1 MTSQT
6 PGQHPGHHRVA
17 IDIGGTFTDCVV
29 VDERS
34 GQLEVI
40 KVPTTPADPSVGFLN
55 ALDRVVGQYGVAAAD
70 ISLVMH
76 ATTVATNTIL
86 EGKLARTAFVVT
98 RGFAD
103 LLDIARQIRPRLYDL
118 DAMKPAP
125 LVPRE
130 LCFEVSERLDSDGA
144 VVEPLSLADIDTAIA
159 AIAEAGVETIVVCLL
174 HSYLN
179 PQHEL
184 LVAERIRAAL
194 PDLFV
199 SASSEVCPQ
208 MGEYARA
215 CTALVNAGLVP
226 HVSGYFRRISAA
238 LDALGITASLNVM
251 KSDGGLMPVE
261 LVVGLPMEIIES
273 GPAAGVIGVAELA
286 RRLDF
291 PRVVCFDMG
300 GTTAKAGL
308 LIDGEPILTPSFEVG
323 SHAVAGDKGRGSGY
337 PIRAPMVDLV
347 EVGAGGGSIAW
358 IDSGGIL
365 RVGPQSAGANPG
377 PACYGKGATVPTVT
391 DANVALGRIDPDYFL
406 GGEITLDRGA
416 AWKAID
422 DTLARPLGIS
432 VPAAA
437 LGILEVANAT
447 MLSALRMVSVQ
458 RGFDPRGFTMV
469 CTGGAAGLQ
478 ADVLM
483 KQLGVAATLLPPS
496 PGVGT
501 ARGMLFADVRREF
514 RATHFARL
522 DTANIEAA
530 QGVIDELTARARV
543 AFATIAAPDAIE
555 LSYAGEVR
563 FLGQSHQFLIGIPG
577 GRIGAGEVAQLAAA
591 FRAAHTRMYGF
602 ASETEP
608 VELVELV
615 VTATSPLAKPRVS
628 RLEPGDGAGAHAL
641 KGTREVWFAPDA
653 PTATAIYARALLGA
667 GDTITGPAIVEA
679 PDSTILVGIGS
690 RALVD
695 ENGNILISVDTSPAT
710 VGSRVGATAL
720 PVS

>member
-1 MTSQT
+1 MSI
-6 PGQHPGHHRVA
+6 PHPGHHRVA

-29 VDERS
+29 VDERT
-34 GQLEVI
+34 GALEVI
-40 KVPTTPADPSVGFLN
+40 KVPSTPGDPSIGFVN
-55 ALDRVVGQYGVAAAD
+55 ALDRVIGQHGVDPSA
-70 ISLVMH
+70 ISLVLH
-76 ATTVATNTIL
+76 ATTVATNAIL
-86 EGKLARTAFVVT
+86 EGNLARTAFVIT
-98 RGFAD
+98 SGFAD
-103 LLDIARQIRPRLYDL
+103 LLEIGRQIRPRLYDL
-118 DAMKPAP
+118 EAMKPVP

-130 LCFEVSERLDSDGA
+130 LCFEVSERLDSSG
-144 VVEPLSLADIDTAIA
+144 VVVDELSLADVDAAIERIA
-159 AIAEAGVETIVVCLL
+159 AANVEAVVVCLL

-179 PQHEL
+179 PAHEL
-184 LVAERIRAAL
+184 AVAERIRAAL
-194 PDLFV
+194 PDVFV
-199 SASSEVCPQ
+199 SASSDVCPQ

-238 LDALGITASLNVM
+238 LEALGITGSLNVM

-261 LVVGLPMEIIES
+261 LVAALPVEIIES
-273 GPAAGVIGVAELA
+273 GPAAGVIGIAELA
-286 RRLDF
+286 RRSGF

-365 RVGPQSAGANPG
+365 RVGPRSAGATPG
-377 PACYGKGATVPTVT
+377 PVCYGKGATEPTVT

-406 GGEITLDRGA
+406 GGEITLDRA
-416 AWKAID
+416 RAWQAID
-422 DTLARPLGIS
+422 EKIAQPLGIS

-458 RGFDPRGFTMV
+458 RGFDPREFTLV

-478 ADVLM
+478 ADTLM
-483 KQLGVAATLLPPS
+483 KQLGVAGTLLPPS

-501 ARGMLFADVRREF
+501 ARGMLFADIRREF
-514 RATHFARL
+514 RATHLQRVDAEGAA
-522 DTANIEAA
+522 TAQA
-530 QGVIDELTARARV
+530 VIDDLAGRARD
-543 AFATIAAPDAIE
+543 AFATIATGDGLE
-555 LSYAGEVR
+555 LSQSAELR
-563 FLGQSHQFLIGIPG
+563 FVGQSHQFLIPIPA
-577 GRIGAGEVAQLAAA
+577 GRLGADEAMQLAAA

-608 VELVELV
+608 VEMVELV
-615 VTATSPLAKPRVS
+615 VTATSPLSKPHVP
-628 RLEPGDGAGAHAL
+628 RLATGQGDAGQAL
-641 KGTREVWFAPDA
+641 KSHREVWFAIDA
-653 PTATAIYARALLGA
+653 PAQTAIYARERLCA
-667 GDTITGPAIVEA
+667 GDTITGPAIIEA

-690 RALVD
+690 HALID
-695 ENGNILISVDTSPAT
+695 EVGNIAIAASDASGTPDDTRLAEPSLA
-710 VGSRVGATAL
+710 
-720 PVS
+720 VS

>member
-1 MTSQT
+1 MSMS
-6 PGQHPGHHRVA
+6 HPGHHRVA
-17 IDIGGTFTDCVV
+17 IDIGGTFTDCVI

-34 GQLEVI
+34 GALEVI
-40 KVPTTPADPSVGFLN
+40 KVPSTPADPSVGFVN
-55 ALDRVVGQYGVAAAD
+55 ALDRVIGQHRVDPAS
-70 ISLVMH
+70 ISLVLH
-76 ATTVATNTIL
+76 ATTVATNAIL
-86 EGKLARTAFVVT
+86 EGKLARTALVIT

-103 LLDIARQIRPRLYDL
+103 LLEIARQIRPRLYDL
-118 DAMKPAP
+118 EAMKPPP

-130 LCFEVSERLDSDGA
+130 LCFEVGERLDSDGA
-144 VVEPLSLADIDTAIA
+144 VIEQLDPADVEAAIESIA
-159 AIAEAGVETIVVCLL
+159 AAGVEAVVVCLL

-179 PQHEL
+179 PVHEL
-184 LVAERIRAAL
+184 EVAEQIRAAL

-199 SASSEVCPQ
+199 SASSDVCPQ

-226 HVSGYFRRISAA
+226 HVSGYFGRISSA
-238 LDALGITASLNVM
+238 LEDLGITGALNVM
-251 KSDGGLMPVE
+251 KSDGGLMPVD
-261 LVVGLPMEIIES
+261 LVVCLPMEIIES

-286 RRLDF
+286 RRNGF

-365 RVGPQSAGANPG
+365 RVGPRSAGAVPG
-377 PACYGKGATVPTVT
+377 PVCYGKGATEPTVT

-406 GGEITLDRGA
+406 GGEITLDRA
-416 AWKAID
+416 RAWQAID
-422 DTLARPLGIS
+422 EKLAQPLGIS

-447 MLSALRMVSVQ
+447 MLGALRMVSVQ
-458 RGFDPRGFTMV
+458 RGFDPRDFTLV

-478 ADVLM
+478 ADTLM
-483 KQLGVAATLLPPS
+483 KQLGVAGTLLPPS

-514 RATHFARL
+514 RATHLQRL
-522 DTANIEAA
+522 DASGAQTAQA
-530 QGVIDELTARARV
+530 VIDELSGRARS
-543 AFATIAAPDAIE
+543 AFATVTTDDALELRCAAE
-555 LSYAGEVR
+555 LR
-563 FLGQSHQFLIGIPG
+563 FLGQSHQFLIDIP
-577 GRIGAGEVAQLAAA
+577 AGMLGTRETEPLAAA

-608 VELVELV
+608 VEMVELV
-615 VTATSPLAKPRVS
+615 VTATSRLSKPQVPRLA
-628 RLEPGDGAGAHAL
+628 PGNGDARQAL
-641 KGTREVWFAPDA
+641 KGTREVWFDVEAPA
-653 PTATAIYARALLGA
+653 ATAIYERDRLCA
-667 GDTITGPAIVEA
+667 GDAINGPAIVEA
-679 PDSTILVGIGS
+679 PDSTILIGIGS
-690 RALVD
+690 RALID
-695 ENGNILISVDTSPAT
+695 EIGNIAITAVSAPAARLAEP
-710 VGSRVGATAL
+710 SLAA
-720 PVS
+720 S